1 MEKKGKMKKK
11 QQEFALQFKRMQF
24 GCNFTKNKKKMH

>member
-1 MEKKGKMKKK
+1 MPYT

-24 GCNFTKNKKKMH
+24 GCNLTKNKKKVHES